1 MKVLQITPGTGNFHC
16 GSCQRDVALV
26 HALRRRGHD
35 VTCMPLY
42 LPFVSDEDDPSDTP
56 IFFGGINVYLQHKSD
71 LFRRTPAWFDRLLN
85 RRSLLRW
92 SSRHAH
98 MTRPEDLG
106 DLTLSML
113 RGQEGRQVKELHKLL
128 EWLKAETRPD
138 LVCLSNALLLGLAGP
153 IKEALGVP
161 VVCTLHGED
170 SFIDHLPPPYN
181 QQVWQQVHAQAAHV
195 DAFIPVSTYYRDVIR
210 EKTGL
215 PDERFH
221 VVHNGIR
228 TDDYAAREAW
238 PDPPVV
244 GYLSRMC
251 RDKGLPALVDA
262 FILLRRDPALSD
274 VRLHIAGAQTPGD
287 RPLVQAL
294 QRRLRDAGLD
304 EDVQF
309 CPNLDLSQKAAFLRG
324 LTVLSVPATYGECF
338 GLYLLEALA
347 CGVPV
352 VQPRHAAFPEI
363 LEATGGGVL
372 CDPDDPQALAD
383 ALGKLVL
390 DREED
395 ERLGREGR
403 ANVRA
408 RFSLDGMADRIL
420 EVYETVVTRSLAG
433 QKEAR

>member
-1 MKVLQITPGTGNFHC
+1 MRLLQITPGTGNFHC

-26 HALRRRGHD
+26 HALRQLGHD

-56 IFFGGINVYLQHKSD
+56 LFFGGINVYLQHKSGV
-71 LFRRTPAWFDRLLN
+71 FRRTPAWFDRLLDQP
-85 RRSLLRW
+85 SLLRW
-92 SSRHAH
+92 SSGHAH

-113 RGQEGRQVKELHKLL
+113 RGEEGRQVKELHKLL
-128 EWLKAETRPD
+128 GWLKSEPRPD

-170 SFIDHLPPPYN
+170 SFIDHLPPPYD
-181 QQVWQQVHAQAAHV
+181 QQVWQQVKAQAAHV
-195 DAFIPVSTYYRDVIR
+195 DGFIPVSTYYRDVIQTR
-210 EKTGL
+210 TGW
-215 PDERFH
+215 PVERLH

-228 TDDYAAREAW
+228 AEGCVPRAEW

-251 RDKGLPALVDA
+251 RDKGLPALVEA
-262 FILLRRDPALSD
+262 FILLRRDPAMSR
-274 VRLHIAGAQTPGD
+274 VRLHVAGARTPGD
-287 RPLVQAL
+287 RPLVDAL
-294 QRRLRDAGLD
+294 QHRLREAGLG
-304 EDVQF
+304 EEARF
-309 CPNLDLSQKAAFLRG
+309 LPNLDGDGKAAFLRS
-324 LTVLSVPATYGECF
+324 LTVFSVPATYGECF

-352 VQPRHAAFPEI
+352 VQPRHGAFPEI
-363 LEATGGGVL
+363 LGATGGGVL
-372 CDPDDPQALAD
+372 CEPDHPQALAD
-383 ALGKLVL
+383 ALGSLVL
-390 DREED
+390 DRQEN

-403 ANVRA
+403 SNVLA
-408 RFSLDGMADRIL
+408 RFSLDHMAGRIL
-420 EVYETVVTRSLAG
+420 EVYETVVTRSLAEKG
-433 QKEAR
+433 QAR